1 MKNNLTSDLKYLI
14 WDIEDREDLPQ
25 EDIDLL
31 WKVHDALVKH
41 DTEFF
46 FCDDCGK
53 ELPITERYA
62 VANLPRDIS
71 SANRGESAT
80 MCRDC
85 LCKLGEQLDGADFDP
100 NTGIPYGEIT

>member
-1 MKNNLTSDLKYLI
+1 M
-14 WDIEDREDLPQ
+14 
-25 EDIDLL
+25 
-31 WKVHDALVKH
+31 
-41 DTEFF
+41 EFF

-53 ELPITERYA
+53 ELPITERCA

-85 LCKLGEQLDGADFDP
+85 FCKLGEQLDGADFDP
-100 NTGIPYGEIT
+100 HTGIPYGEIS